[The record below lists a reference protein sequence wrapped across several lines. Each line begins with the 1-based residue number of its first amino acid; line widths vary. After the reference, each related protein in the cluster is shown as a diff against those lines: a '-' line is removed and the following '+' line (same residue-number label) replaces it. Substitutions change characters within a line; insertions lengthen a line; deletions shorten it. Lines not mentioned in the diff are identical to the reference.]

1 MLGAVQMENQDV
13 RLLATELEDLQVIS
27 SMAQDAVTRV
37 GDIVHHAG
45 SRQLIIA
52 MNRFCWER
60 GRLRQPARARSALQ
74 IGGVLSVQAKGIAQ
88 GKRNGILSLLALSF
102 DLDPKGGPDGVVT
115 LAFSDGGEMKLQVE
129 CLDVALVDL
138 SEPWGAKSRP
148 KHG

>member
-1 MLGAVQMENQDV
+1 M
-13 RLLATELEDLQVIS
+13 RLLATDLESLQVIS
-27 SMAQDAVTRV
+27 SMVQDAITRV

-45 SRQLIIA
+45 SHQLIIA

-60 GRLRQPARARSALQ
+60 GRLIHPARTRSALQ
-74 IGGVLSVQAKGIAQ
+74 IGGVLKVQAKGIAQ

-102 DLDPKGGPDGVVT
+102 DLDPKDEPGGVLT
-115 LAFSDGGEMKLQVE
+115 LAFSDGGEMKLQIE